1 MRMTIQLLPQPHN
14 AACCA
19 RGRVAPGGDAF
30 ALMRVANALSVYA
43 ILLYQTWRKSSFG
56 RLSVGEPRSSH
67 TPSTNARRA
76 MCATS
81 ARDGAPSAT
90 IFAES
95 WDLEVLARTVSSQS
109 YSAISW
115 TWILRC
121 SPLDANSTTATAV
134 SLGADVFGSRLRFD
148 KALPLGAPIPNPK
161 RETAVF
167 ASISTKK
174 EVGCHHADIHSG
186 ARMGMDMTLCS
197 RRAWITATRLP
208 TSPHP
213 KLLRRAALAVS
224 D

>member
-19 RGRVAPGGDAF
+19 RGRVAAGGDAF

-115 TWILRC
+115 TWRC
-121 SPLDANSTTATAV
+121 SPD
-134 SLGADVFGSRLRFD
+134 RERRHR
-148 KALPLGAPIPNPK
+148 PIPKKPRAGEGHDVLFAQDLDNPLWVAHMPHPTNYDYDGLHPYPFTVTHSCK
-161 RETAVF
+161 R
-167 ASISTKK
+167 
-174 EVGCHHADIHSG
+174 G
-186 ARMGMDMTLCS
+186 ARRGSASGFRLCFVRCS
-197 RRAWITATRLP
+197 CRT
-208 TSPHP
+208 
-213 KLLRRAALAVS
+213 KLKAASLVRVGGRCS
-224 D
+224 

>member
-1 MRMTIQLLPQPHN
+1 
-14 AACCA
+14 
-19 RGRVAPGGDAF
+19 
-30 ALMRVANALSVYA
+30 MRVANALSVYA
-43 ILLYQTWRKSSFG
+43 TPLYQTWRKSSFG
-56 RLSVGEPRSSH
+56 RLYVGEPRSSH

-81 ARDGAPSAT
+81 ARDAAPSAT

-95 WDLEVLARTVSSQS
+95 WDLAVLARTASSQS
-109 YSAISW
+109 SSAIFW
-115 TWILRC
+115 TWTLRC
-121 SPLDANSTTATAV
+121 SQFPTATAV

-148 KALPLGAPIPNPK
+148 MAYPRRPDPPNQSVRP
-161 RETAVF
+161 AAF
-167 ASISTKK
+167 ASISTKGG
-174 EVGCHHADIHSG
+174 ELPPADIHSG

-213 KLLRRAALAVS
+213 ELLRRAALAVS